1 MVDTNGK
8 TFTDLVRESSGRIYI
23 GKRITNYKGEEFI
36 VNIIQVHPECDG
48 YQIVFRENGVQKW
61 TKFYF
66 IRDCET
72 MQKILE

>member
-36 VNIIQVHPECDG
+36 VNII
-48 YQIVFRENGVQKW
+48 
-61 TKFYF
+61 
-66 IRDCET
+66 
-72 MQKILE
+72 